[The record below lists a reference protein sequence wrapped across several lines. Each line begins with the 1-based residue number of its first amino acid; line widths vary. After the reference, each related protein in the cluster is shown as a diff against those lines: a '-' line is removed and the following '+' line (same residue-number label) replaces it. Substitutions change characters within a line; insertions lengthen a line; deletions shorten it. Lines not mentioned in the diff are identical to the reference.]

1 MTTAMPPRRPAAR
14 AAAAAARATAARA
27 HRRGPMTVTSSGG
40 ARFATPS
47 RAMADAA
54 RGADATRARER
65 AASASRDA
73 AHRRCVVTTAI
84 RESDARAAETDS
96 ASRKPPTPAPE
107 PARANGE
114 TTRAGVRNTDDDA
127 FDAPVPRKPFS
138 LWRFIITRMILLGV
152 VFRRALAVT
161 AYVVFGSAFRFLSAV
176 TSNAFGR
183 VVFSVFLI
191 TSGILTYRGSMARK
205 VKAPTPPTT
214 MYSAFLK
221 DLRAGKIAS
230 VRFEEGSTRLLY
242 DLKPQAQGKG
252 GAAVAATEVKT
263 YQTKRLMA
271 DMELM
276 KKLENAGVEFGA
288 VPAAVS
294 RLASKGMFTVLAMWL
309 PIIPLMI
316 IMRNAINRQSGGGK
330 KRKKAAPKD
339 DVNKVT
345 FADVA
350 GVEDA
355 KAELYEL
362 VQIMKNADQYKN
374 VRGRLPTGCL
384 LVGPPGTGKTLLARA
399 VAGESNVAFFPVAA
413 SEFVELFVGRGA
425 ARVRELFAE
434 ARKSRP
440 AIIFIDELD
449 AVGSRRGAGLNE
461 ERDQTLN
468 QLLVEMDGFAKDSG
482 ILILAA
488 TNRPDALDPAL
499 LRPGRLTRRV
509 FVGPPGQQ
517 GRAQI
522 LSVHLRGIDLED
534 DVDVVCD
541 VVSRATPGFTGA
553 ELANVCNEAALL
565 SVRDNRQLVTMNDL
579 LSGVSRT
586 KDGIATSSNRA
597 DAMFRE
603 LRNRFLGN
611 YKDAPTLNDVKEK
624 FGPGASGNGV
634 PISMGPS

>member
-1 MTTAMPPRRPAAR
+1 MKKARDDARARASGTGSREDASASASEDRATSRSSNDDERTNDGALKGERSGESEREERKGGVEPKKFARASARRAAR
-14 AAAAAARATAARA
+14 AC
-27 HRRGPMTVTSSGG
+27 
-40 ARFATPS
+40 
-47 RAMADAA
+47 
-54 RGADATRARER
+54 R
-65 AASASRDA
+65 AAVA
-73 AHRRCVVTTAI
+73 
-84 RESDARAAETDS
+84 
-96 ASRKPPTPAPE
+96 
-107 PARANGE
+107 
-114 TTRAGVRNTDDDA
+114 AGV
-127 FDAPVPRKPFS
+127 FMFGV
-138 LWRFIITRMILLGV
+138 LWTYARSNALSRVV
-152 VFRRALAVT
+152 VFAFVSSSVAL
-161 AYVVFGSAFRFLSAV
+161 GLR
-176 TSNAFGR
+176 
-183 VVFSVFLI
+183 
-191 TSGILTYRGSMARK
+191 SGAGKKA
-205 VKAPTPPTT
+205 KAPAPPTT

-221 DLRAGKIAS
+221 ELKHGRVAS

-242 DLKPQAQGKG
+242 DVRVEATAEAKGGKG
-252 GAAVAATEVKT
+252 RGAATATATTGSEARAVKT
-263 YQTKRLMA
+263 FQTKRVMG
-271 DMELM
+271 DSDLM
-276 KKLENAGVEFGA
+276 KKLEAAEGVEFGA
-288 VPAAVS
+288 VAPAVS
-294 RLASKGMFTVLAMWL
+294 RLASKGMFTVLAMWI
-309 PIIPLMI
+309 PIIPLLI
-316 IMRNAINRQSGGGK
+316 FMRNAINRQSSGGK
-330 KRKKAAPKD
+330 KRKKPASKD
-339 DVNKVT
+339 DMNRVT
-345 FADVA
+345 FKDVA
-350 GVEDA
+350 GVDDA

-362 VQIMKNADQYKN
+362 VQIMKNAEQYKN

-482 ILILAA
+482 VLILAA

-522 LSVHLRGIDLED
+522 LFVHLRGIDLEENIN
-534 DVDVVCD
+534 VVCD
-541 VVSRATPGFTGA
+541 VISRATPGFTGA

-565 SVRDNRQLVTMNDL
+565 SVRDNRQIVTINDL

-597 DAMFRE
+597 DAMFRD

-611 YKDAPTLNDVKEK
+611 YKDVGPPPPLADEK
-624 FGPGASGNGV
+624 KFSGNGA

>member
-1 MTTAMPPRRPAAR
+1 MVGDIARNNTAVVRAIVDADKTSTAGGKRRVEDEDANTGEKR
-14 AAAAAARATAARA
+14 T
-27 HRRGPMTVTSSGG
+27 GG
-40 ARFATPS
+40 E
-47 RAMADAA
+47 DAPVK
-54 RGADATRARER
+54 GADARGGNETG
-65 AASASRDA
+65 DA
-73 AHRRCVVTTAI
+73 
-84 RESDARAAETDS
+84 
-96 ASRKPPTPAPE
+96 
-107 PARANGE
+107 GE
-114 TTRAGVRNTDDDA
+114 DD
-127 FDAPVPRKPFS
+127 FGPVERKPFS
-138 LWRFIITRMILLGV
+138 LWRWVVTRTLLV
-152 VFRRALAVT
+152 ALVARRATSMLLWFIFGGVLRTLGATMRHGVGRILFFTLLT
-161 AYVVFGSAFRFLSAV
+161 AATGIGYK
-176 TSNAFGR
+176 
-183 VVFSVFLI
+183 I
-191 TSGILTYRGSMARK
+191 TTMRK
-205 VKAPTPPTT
+205 AKTPPPPTA

-221 DLRAGKIAS
+221 DLKQGKITS

-242 DLKPQAQGKG
+242 DVKLNAKAKAKASDGA
-252 GAAVAATEVKT
+252 GAAAAAADVKT
-263 YQTKRLMA
+263 YQTKRLVG

-288 VPAAVS
+288 VPPAVS
-294 RLASKGMFTVLAMWL
+294 RLASRGVFTMLAMWL

-316 IMRNAINRQSGGGK
+316 FMRNAINRQSGGGK
-330 KRKKAAPKD
+330 KRKKAAPVD
-339 DVNKVT
+339 EANRVT
-345 FADVA
+345 FKDVA
-350 GVEDA
+350 GVEEA
-355 KAELYEL
+355 KAELFEL

-399 VAGESNVAFFPVAA
+399 VAGESGVAFFPVAA

-434 ARKSRP
+434 ARKTRP

-509 FVGPPGQQ
+509 FVGPPSQQ

-522 LSVHLRGIDLED
+522 LGVHLRDIDLEED
-534 DVDVVCD
+534 IDVVCD

-565 SVRDNRQLVTMNDL
+565 SVRDGRELVSVEDL

-586 KDGIATSSNRA
+586 KDGIATSSNKA

-603 LRNRFLGN
+603 LRSRFLGN
-611 YKDAPTLNDVKEK
+611 YKDLPGSTANDLKDK
-624 FGPGASGNGV
+624 FGPRGGNGV

>member
-1 MTTAMPPRRPAAR
+1 MLSTMRIAPTVASTMRVKGAVKMETQMSGRC
-14 AAAAAARATAARA
+14 RATMRTTPMMRMTRGWVVRDVARNKA
-27 HRRGPMTVTSSGG
+27 VVRAIVDADKTSTAGGKRRVEDEDANASEKRTV
-40 ARFATPS
+40 
-47 RAMADAA
+47 
-54 RGADATRARER
+54 GADAPVEGA
-65 AASASRDA
+65 
-73 AHRRCVVTTAI
+73 
-84 RESDARAAETDS
+84 DARGGNETGD
-96 ASRKPPTPAPE
+96 A
-107 PARANGE
+107 GE
-114 TTRAGVRNTDDDA
+114 DEFG
-127 FDAPVPRKPFS
+127 PVERKPFS
-138 LWRFIITRMILLGV
+138 LWRWVVTRTLLV
-152 VFRRALAVT
+152 ALVARRATSMLLWFIFGGVLRTLGATMRHGVGRIMFFTLLT
-161 AYVVFGSAFRFLSAV
+161 AATGIGYK
-176 TSNAFGR
+176 
-183 VVFSVFLI
+183 I
-191 TSGILTYRGSMARK
+191 TTMRK
-205 VKAPTPPTT
+205 AKTPPPPTA

-221 DLRAGKIAS
+221 DLKQGKITS

-242 DLKPQAQGKG
+242 DVKLDGKAKAKAAD
-252 GAAVAATEVKT
+252 GAAAAAAAADVKT
-263 YQTKRLMA
+263 YQTKRLVG

-288 VPAAVS
+288 VPPAVS
-294 RLASKGMFTVLAMWL
+294 RLASRGVFTMLAMWL

-316 IMRNAINRQSGGGK
+316 FMRNAINRQSGGGK
-330 KRKKAAPKD
+330 KRKKAAPVD
-339 DVNKVT
+339 EANRVT
-345 FADVA
+345 FKDVA
-350 GVEDA
+350 GVEEA
-355 KAELYEL
+355 KAELFEL

-399 VAGESNVAFFPVAA
+399 VAGESGVAFFPVAA

-434 ARKSRP
+434 ARKTRP

-509 FVGPPGQQ
+509 FVGPPSQQ

-522 LSVHLRGIDLED
+522 LGVHLRDIDLDED
-534 DVDVVCD
+534 IDVVCD

-565 SVRDNRQLVTMNDL
+565 SVRDGRELVSVEDL

-586 KDGIATSSNRA
+586 KDGIATSSNKA

-603 LRNRFLGN
+603 LRSRFLGN
-611 YKDAPTLNDVKEK
+611 YKDLPGSTANDLKDK
-624 FGPGASGNGV
+624 FGPRGGNGV